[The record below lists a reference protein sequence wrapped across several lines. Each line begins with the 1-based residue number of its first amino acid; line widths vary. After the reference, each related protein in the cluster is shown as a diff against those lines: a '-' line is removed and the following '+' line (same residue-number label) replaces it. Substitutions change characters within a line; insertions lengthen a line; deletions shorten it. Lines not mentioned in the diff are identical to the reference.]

1 MLKKSLILMAVLA
14 VAGFIGW
21 KVAQPGDTPAV
32 TTEPTSSKSGSLIA
46 GSPSSVGSSPA
57 PAPKTGW
64 VPPEGD
70 PVKKYQAAKTKQE
83 RYDVISNFMALG
95 HEKNPFMLVEA
106 LKDPDTS
113 NRVYSVESASAL
125 TPEEA
130 THVLRKAAINDRWDV
145 REMGWSLLAPF
156 PVEHKAEV
164 FAEVITNGA
173 DESLTEAFGEMGRQP
188 DIQLFDT
195 MVSLSQ
201 KAPTGRQNVL
211 LKEMQVWLEPGGG
224 EVPQFRSVQEVLP
237 WWQANRKNY
246 DEYMLRVDQ

>member
-1 MLKKSLILMAVLA
+1 MLKKSLILLAVLA

-21 KVAQPGDTPAV
+21 KVAQPGDTPVV
-32 TTEPTSSKSGSLIA
+32 TTEPTSNKSDSLIA
-46 GSPSSVGSSPA
+46 GSPPSVGSAPSPV
-57 PAPKTGW
+57 PKTGW

-70 PVKKYQAAKTKQE
+70 PVKKYQAATTKQE

-113 NRVYSVESASAL
+113 NRVYAVESASAL

-173 DESLTEAFGEMGRQP
+173 D
-188 DIQLFDT
+188 D
-195 MVSLSQ
+195 
-201 KAPTGRQNVL
+201 
-211 LKEMQVWLEPGGG
+211 
-224 EVPQFRSVQEVLP
+224 LP
-237 WWQANRKNY
+237 HRGLWRDGSPAGHPA
-246 DEYMLRVDQ
+246 L